1 MEVRMFT
8 NILIP
13 TDGSTL
19 SEKVVR
25 DGTALAKLFGARLT
39 GVHVVPATYII
50 HYGEIGPIDVRSE
63 QELRDIARLAGGKF
77 LDHIETAAKAAG
89 VAFERALVES
99 DDAWRGILEAAK
111 QKQCDLIIMAAHGR
125 RGIAALVLGSETN
138 KVLTH
143 STIPVLVYR

>member
-1 MEVRMFT
+1 MFK

-13 TDGSTL
+13 TDGSEL
-19 SEKVVR
+19 SVKVVR
-25 DGTALAKLFGARLT
+25 DGAALAKLFGARIT

-50 HYGEIGPIDVRSE
+50 HYGEMGPIDVRSE
-63 QELRDIARLAGGKF
+63 QELRELARVEGSKY
-77 LDHIETAAKAAG
+77 LDRVEAAAKAAG
-89 VAFERALVES
+89 VAFERVLAES

-111 QKQCDLIIMAAHGR
+111 QKKCDLIVMAAHGR